1 MPFILEKL
9 NVSVL
14 TANNLGG
21 LPSLKEE
28 QRIQQVQD
36 DNKTL
41 LQIPRRYS
49 IYFVLNNDNDCNNDN
64 GVGIIMMI
72 VMMIV
77 MIMVIVMMMIVIMMI
92 IMMVIWMMLMIR

>member
-9 NVSVL
+9 NVSVV

-49 IYFVLNNDNDCNNDN
+49 IYFVLNNDN

-77 MIMVIVMMMIVIMMI
+77 MIMVIVMMMIVMMMI